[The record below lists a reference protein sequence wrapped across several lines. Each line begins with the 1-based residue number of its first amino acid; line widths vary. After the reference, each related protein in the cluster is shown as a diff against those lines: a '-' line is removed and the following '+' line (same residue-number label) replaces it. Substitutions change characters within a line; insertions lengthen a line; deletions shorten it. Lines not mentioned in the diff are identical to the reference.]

1 MQSCRLIP
9 ALLLPPADPAG
20 AKPRRDH
27 RFLDRVS
34 RHEVPKTPGNDD
46 AFKVYDPARVS
57 HIPASQSVR
66 HPSGVEGSLAT
77 SDPRVVGATPLD
89 PGLKSGHPC
98 RGASPTYPLLAPT
111 GGAPLAG
118 ARSIGIGH
126 PRSGDRCVAPHPCS
140 TTPPGCR
147 RAEPPFSATPDG
159 VEAYGVCLYIGRR
172 HFVPRPMP
180 MERASYGCRRAEE
193 REDRRE
199 RELASDLS
207 DSSDSSDRGG
217 AVRLVRLVRLV
228 REKSITGNSDHQTR
242 Y

>member
-9 ALLLPPADPAG
+9 GLLLPPADPAG
-20 AKPRRDH
+20 AKPQRDH

-57 HIPASQSVR
+57 HIPVSQSVR
-66 HPSGVEGSLAT
+66 HPSGVAGSLAT
-77 SDPRVVGATPLD
+77 PDPRVVGATPLD

-126 PRSGDRCVAPHPCS
+126 PRSGDRCIAPHLS
-140 TTPPGCR
+140 TTTPQGVAELSSPSRRPLAGSRHIASAYTSVIGTSCLDRCLWSGHPCGCR
-147 RAEPPFSATPDG
+147 RAGE
-159 VEAYGVCLYIGRR
+159 
-172 HFVPRPMP
+172 
-180 MERASYGCRRAEE
+180 
-193 REDRRE
+193 
-199 RELASDLS
+199 
-207 DSSDSSDRGG
+207 G
-217 AVRLVRLVRLV
+217 AGVRLVRLVR
-228 REKSITGNSDHQTR
+228 
-242 Y
+242 